1 MGRSKRHHYVP
12 QALQKY
18 FCNTNRRIWY
28 AKRVSL
34 ADQFS
39 KIEERN
45 TDSAFQ
51 QRNFYTV
58 LSDLDE
64 PSDDV
69 ERKFY
74 GVVDDQVGK
83 TLAEV
88 VPSVAEGYAP
98 QFRGQ
103 ALESF
108 KHLVL
113 ALHRRSVD
121 LTQKHDE
128 LQIGRRIIENT
139 IADASDKLRL
149 NRVDAMR
156 VLQFPDARQLG
167 RNTRVRAQTVSPDLL
182 LEALADYQVAT
193 VVAEGKSSFILG
205 SRMVYRIS
213 NGTNDLLG
221 SRNVE
226 LWFPVTP
233 KCCLVLHALGEV
245 VAKPIIWPAAKVR
258 EINQYIFQNC
268 QEVGS
273 HSNKLLFSLLTR
285 R

>member
-58 LSDLDE
+58 LSDFDE
-64 PSDDV
+64 PSDEV

-83 TLAEV
+83 IIAEV
-88 VPSVAEGYAP
+88 VPIVAEGHSP
-98 QFRGQ
+98 LFRGEP
-103 ALESF
+103 LESF
-108 KHLVL
+108 KHVVL

-193 VVAEGKSSFILG
+193 VVAEGKSAFILG